1 MATLNQMEINS
12 IREVVAGHQ
21 MVSAKLAA
29 YSSQCNDPH
38 IKQMF
43 QKASTDAQ
51 TSAQKLVAML

>member
-21 MVSAKLAA
+21 MISAKLAA
-29 YSSQCNDPH
+29 YSNSCTDPN

-43 QKASTDAQ
+43 HKASTDAQ
-51 TSAQKLVAML
+51 TSAQKLIAML